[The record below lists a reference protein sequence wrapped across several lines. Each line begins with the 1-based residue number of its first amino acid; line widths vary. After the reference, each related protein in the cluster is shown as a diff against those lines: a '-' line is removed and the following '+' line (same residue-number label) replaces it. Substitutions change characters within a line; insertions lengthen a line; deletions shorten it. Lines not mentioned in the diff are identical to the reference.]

1 MPFHINVSGYNI
13 FRVKYA
19 KICGKIAF
27 NKHTLICGPVSAS
40 DHAQILYAS
49 IFFQTVCTIYKN
61 NIAVSLALNMLIGLC

>member
-49 IFFQTVCTIYKN
+49 IFFKRCVRIQYTKTTWRY
-61 NIAVSLALNMLIGLC
+61 L